1 MADKNGFIGRQIGSY
16 KLVEKIGKGGYG
28 SVYRAEHSIL
38 TNRVVAI
45 KLLQEVLFNSDQER
59 DRFKEAI
66 VLEALQHPNI
76 LHLIDVGVDENL
88 LYLITEYAAGGSLWD
103 RLQHQFPQP
112 LPLTGALDILSQIGQ
127 AVQYAHQK
135 HIIHRDLKPQN
146 ILFDAQDKVL
156 LADFGIAT
164 ILADTP
170 VKNTAHI
177 VGTPAYMAPEQFKGQ
192 NSAKSDQYALGCIA
206 YELFTGRKPFN
217 LPLNANWWTWADK
230 HSKELPPDP
239 IKLNPHLPAHFKQV
253 IQRAM
258 AKEPDNRYPNIS
270 AFVTALSAFPSQ
282 LPTHIMPQAVPPLP
296 PLSKTSAMTRGST
309 FNPPQKTIEQWLDV
323 GEEHFNAERFNDALT
338 VYEQIIS
345 FDSKSA
351 NAYYGKGKVLKVLK
365 HLPEAIA
372 AYDQAIYLNPKFA
385 LAYIG
390 KGDVYRD
397 AFKNHKEALINYQQA
412 VRVAPTSALGYYNMG
427 NAHNDLEQYEEAIAA
442 YDAAIRCEPN
452 FLDAY
457 YRKGELL
464 ENQKH
469 YEEAL
474 STYDKALSIVSN
486 STDAH
491 YRKGELLERLKRYEE
506 ALSVWEKLINKVP
519 NFADAYYRK
528 GQALVALEQQKGQK
542 YKELYRKAEPSISRI
557 SRLNQQRLR
566 GFREKP
572 ESDILEVFERNQR
585 SPLYPRERPEPIIPE
600 LPRRRRQSLEGVG
613 KESELNISELL
624 KPNQQKL
631 EEIHEKQELGILEAL
646 EARLAPKL
654 RYKEALDAYEHAIDL
669 RPNYPSYYKAKG
681 DALKYLGRI
690 KEANQAYKK
699 GAQLENNDSFA
710 PIKIDK
716 QLRLLK
722 EHEGILIFSAMNP
735 LLLPIILG
743 ALLQSWWALGGSFL
757 GGLALFALYLWLRNQ
772 LSNSSNIVSV
782 SLAAFLIAIGWSVV
796 GWFFGLSLQGVPLV
810 FAIACFIVGFFGNA
824 FIFYIIDEWS
834 IWKL

>member
-1 MADKNGFIGRQIGSY
+1 MVAISNPFGRGSKGDENMGIQRLRTQGSLSSAIRYFSISPCIKQARFTKVNGEPKNGLIGRQIGSY

-239 IKLNPHLPAHFKQV
+239 IKLNPHLPA
-253 IQRAM
+253 
-258 AKEPDNRYPNIS
+258 
-270 AFVTALSAFPSQ
+270 
-282 LPTHIMPQAVPPLP
+282 HIMPQAVPPLP

-557 SRLNQQRLR
+557 
-566 GFREKP
+566 
-572 ESDILEVFERNQR
+572 FERNQR

-654 RYKEALDAYEHAIDL
+654 RYKEALDAYEHAID
-669 RPNYPSYYKAKG
+669 
-681 DALKYLGRI
+681 
-690 KEANQAYKK
+690 
-699 GAQLENNDSFA
+699 
-710 PIKIDK
+710 
-716 QLRLLK
+716 
-722 EHEGILIFSAMNP
+722 
-735 LLLPIILG
+735 
-743 ALLQSWWALGGSFL
+743 
-757 GGLALFALYLWLRNQ
+757 
-772 LSNSSNIVSV
+772 
-782 SLAAFLIAIGWSVV
+782 
-796 GWFFGLSLQGVPLV
+796 
-810 FAIACFIVGFFGNA
+810 
-824 FIFYIIDEWS
+824 
-834 IWKL
+834 